1 MSMKTDKSPGWR
13 RLVEGARGAGPLAPG
28 PARAFALALALALA
42 LGVAAAWPGTAA
54 AHAIIQSAAPAANA
68 KVDGPDVDVL
78 LRYNSRLDQQRSRLT
93 VTLPDG
99 GLRPLRVVQ
108 NPAEPAALAARL
120 VGLAPGAYV
129 LHWQVLAVDGHMTR
143 GNVPFTVGER

>member
-1 MSMKTDKSPGWR
+1 MSRKKKNGPGW
-13 RLVEGARGAGPLAPG
+13 GARLA
-28 PARAFALALALALA
+28 ASVLA
-42 LGVAAAWPGTAA
+42 LGVALAAAWPGAAA
-54 AHAIIQSAAPAANA
+54 AHAIIQSAVPAAGA
-68 KVDGPDVDVL
+68 TVAGPDIDVL
-78 LRYNSRLDQQRSRLT
+78 FRYNSRLDQQRSRLT

-99 GLRPLRVVQ
+99 SLKPLPVIP

-120 VGLAPGAYV
+120 TGLTAGSYV